1 VNLKC
6 HPPECAAVRALQ
18 RGAIVIGED
27 GVKNNLPLQDAYL
40 LAIKRENAPVTIYL
54 RNGFQLRG
62 HVRGFDN
69 FTIIL
74 EYDNKPH
81 LVYKHAVSTVSPQ
94 APVQFSGSEIGGGSR
109 QNAAVDSEPAISVD
123 GPLKTPVPQ

>member
-1 VNLKC
+1 
-6 HPPECAAVRALQ
+6 
-18 RGAIVIGED
+18 
-27 GVKNNLPLQDAYL
+27 VKTNVPLQDAYL
-40 LAIKRENAPVTIYL
+40 LAVKRENAPVTIYL

-62 HVRGFDN
+62 YVRGFDN

-94 APVQFSGSEIGGGSR
+94 APVQFSGSDLASHAGA
-109 QNAAVDSEPAISVD
+109 NANAHRAPGNADAAASPNSDGAAHPIS
-123 GPLKTPVPQ
+123 

>member
-1 VNLKC
+1 MRCSRRQGKSR
-6 HPPECAAVRALQ
+6 HGREEQSYAF
-18 RGAIVIGED
+18 IGEEQD
-27 GVKNNLPLQDAYL
+27 VKTNLPLQDAYL
-40 LAIKRENAPVTIYL
+40 QAIKRENAPVTIYL

-94 APVQFSGSEIGGGSR
+94 TPVQFSSADVAATSR
-109 QNAAVDSEPAISVD
+109 ATGPAETIITAGVD
-123 GPLKTPVPQ
+123 GAPKNPVAP

>member
-1 VNLKC
+1 M
-6 HPPECAAVRALQ
+6 
-18 RGAIVIGED
+18 
-27 GVKNNLPLQDAYL
+27 KNHLPLQDAYL
-40 LAIKRENAPVTIYL
+40 QAMKRENAPVTIYL
-54 RNGFQLRG
+54 RNGYQLRG

-94 APVQFSGSEIGGGSR
+94 MPVQFTGQDIATARPSVVSSASGSPAEAGGE
-109 QNAAVDSEPAISVD
+109 AAAD
-123 GPLKTPVPQ
+123 GGTRTVAAP

>member
-1 VNLKC
+1 
-6 HPPECAAVRALQ
+6 
-18 RGAIVIGED
+18 
-27 GVKNNLPLQDAYL
+27 VKNNLPLQDAYL

-109 QNAAVDSEPAISVD
+109 QTPADSEPAIAVD
-123 GPLKTPVPQ
+123 GQLKTPVAQ

>member
-1 VNLKC
+1 MKS
-6 HPPECAAVRALQ
+6 
-18 RGAIVIGED
+18 
-27 GVKNNLPLQDAYL
+27 NLPLQDSYL
-40 LAIKRENAPVTIYL
+40 LAVKRENAPVTIYL

-69 FTIIL
+69 FTIVL

-94 APVQFSGSEIGGGSR
+94 TPVHFSPAELGGARTAVESAAAAP
-109 QNAAVDSEPAISVD
+109 AAVAAAGLPAADASSRDAVA
-123 GPLKTPVPQ
+123 P